1 MSELARR
8 YAQALWQ
15 VSPDGEALER
25 TARALMEEPA
35 LWEALC
41 SPAVQ
46 AGEKGRVLARLP
58 GLEEGGP
65 LPHFYRLLAE
75 KGRMALLPEIVEA
88 FHALELARRGGARCM
103 LTCVRP
109 LEAEELRSSGRPCAV
124 STTRRRSSLTCAPT
138 RPCWA
143 ALPWISRAYAMT
155 RASAGRWAGW
165 AANWKRG
172 EWHESKTGRD
182 CLRPAGGDSEL

>member
-88 FHALELARRGGARCM
+88 FHGLELARRGGARCV
-103 LTCVRP
+103 LTCVHP
-109 LEAEELRSSGRPCAV
+109 LEAEELEKLRAALCRLHHKKEIVFDVRTDP
-124 STTRRRSSLTCAPT
+124 
-138 RPCWA
+138 PCWA
-143 ALPWISRAYAMT
+143 ALPWISRACAMT